1 MYCYTP
7 YFLRLLPKK
16 CALLDGISGSGAF
29 HIRLHSALI
38 PQYIIL

>member
-16 CALLDGISGSGAF
+16 CALLDGISGNGGYF
-29 HIRLHSALI
+29 VR
-38 PQYIIL
+38 